1 MNPIWKDYYY
11 MLTDTP
17 EDYPDG
23 FRYRVMSG
31 DNIRFEGRA
40 YPRPTDSELYV
51 RLNDIIEPYLETH
64 WPQEA
69 PDFGGTNCRVEI
81 WDGEAWQSSSVIWF
95 ARDWSYDRTVVNP
108 GGYNASRPV
117 LRRVHPLQLI
127 PVWRTDDSDFDLD
140 LHFADAVG
148 DYNNDYSSDY
158 FVTGER
164 TVQEEESHS
173 GNWWFFDMREYLGA
187 VSVGVNGNTYP
198 VQGCERF
205 ILYYVN
211 AYGGWDWLPVEGKT
225 RETDAVKRNTYEAV
239 YNNRDHSYARGR
251 FNHVN
256 ELTHHYTFYTG
267 WLTDAQSELMPQ
279 LLNATTVY
287 VHDTKTNEV
296 LPLVL
301 TNSSTEHKQNG
312 LNQYT
317 IEADLAQ
324 NRLRR

>member
-1 MNPIWKDYYY
+1 MNPIWKDYYH

-23 FRYRVMSG
+23 CRYRVMSG
-31 DNIRFEGRA
+31 DTICFEGRA

-51 RLNDIIEPYLETH
+51 RLNDIIEPYLEKN

-69 PDFGGTNCRVEI
+69 PDFDGKSCRVEI
-81 WDGEAWQSSSVIWF
+81 WDGEAWHSSSVIWF
-95 ARDWSYDRTVVNP
+95 ARDWSYDRTVSNP
-108 GGYNASRPV
+108 GDYNASRPV

-127 PVWRTDDSDFDLD
+127 PVWTDDGVFDLD
-140 LHFADAVG
+140 LHYADAVG

-164 TVQEEESHS
+164 TEQEEESHS
-173 GNWWFFDMREYLGA
+173 GNWWFFDMRNYLGA
-187 VSVGVNGNTYP
+187 VSVEANGNTYP

-205 ILYYVN
+205 ILYYIN

-225 RETDAVKRNTYEAV
+225 RESDAVKRHTFEAV
-239 YNNRDHSYARGR
+239 YNNIPVYARGR

>member
-11 MLTDTP
+11 MLTDSL
-17 EDYPDG
+17 EDFPSG
-23 FRYRVMSG
+23 CRYRVLVNG
-31 DNIRFEGRA
+31 LVIFEGRA
-40 YPRPTDSELYV
+40 YPRPAETELTV
-51 RLNDIIEPYLETH
+51 RLNDILEPYLETH
-64 WPQEA
+64 LPIEEA
-69 PDFGGTNCRVEI
+69 DFDNIGCSVEVWNGTS
-81 WDGEAWQSSSVIWF
+81 WTSSQPIRF
-95 ARDWSYDRTVVNP
+95 CRDWSYDRSVVSP
-108 GGYNASRPV
+108 GSDYSGRPI
-117 LRRVHPLQLI
+117 LRKVHPLQYI
-127 PVWRTDDSDFDLD
+127 PVWTDDGVFDLD

-164 TVQEEESHS
+164 TELAHKGNV
-173 GNWWFFDMREYLGA
+173 GNWRFFNMRDYLGA
-187 VSVGVNGNTYP
+187 VSVEANGNTYP

-211 AYGGWDWLPVEGKT
+211 SYGGWDWLPVEGKT
-225 RETDAVKRNTYEAV
+225 RESDTVTRNTFETV
-239 YNNRDHSYARGR
+239 YNNIPVYARGR

>member
-23 FRYRVMSG
+23 CRYRVMSG
-31 DNIRFEGRA
+31 DTICFEGRA

-69 PDFGGTNCRVEI
+69 PDFGGTTCRVEI
-81 WDGEAWQSSSVIWF
+81 WDGEAWHSSSVIWF

-127 PVWRTDDSDFDLD
+127 PVWTDDSVFDLD

-173 GNWWFFDMREYLGA
+173 GNWWFFDMRNYLGA
-187 VSVGVNGNTYP
+187 VSVEANGNTYP

-225 RETDAVKRNTYEAV
+225 RESDAVKRHTYEAV

-301 TNSSTEHKQNG
+301 TNSSTDHKQNG

>member
-1 MNPIWKDYYY
+1 MNPIWKDYYH

-23 FRYRVMSG
+23 CRYRVVSG
-31 DNIRFEGRA
+31 DTIYFEGRA

-51 RLNDIIEPYLETH
+51 RLNDIIEPYLEKN

-69 PDFGGTNCRVEI
+69 PDFDGKSCRVEI
-81 WDGEAWQSSSVIWF
+81 WDGEAWHSSSVIWF
-95 ARDWSYDRTVVNP
+95 ARDWSYDRSVVSP
-108 GGYNASRPV
+108 GTYNSSRPI

-127 PVWRTDDSDFDLD
+127 PVWTDDGVFDLD

-164 TVQEEESHS
+164 TEQEEESHS
-173 GNWWFFDMREYLGA
+173 GNWWFFDMRNYLGA
-187 VSVGVNGNTYP
+187 VSVEANGNTYP

-225 RETDAVKRNTYEAV
+225 RESDAVKRHTYEAV

-287 VHDTKTNEV
+287 MHDTKTNEV

>member
-1 MNPIWKDYYY
+1 M
-11 MLTDTP
+11 
-17 EDYPDG
+17 
-23 FRYRVMSG
+23 
-31 DNIRFEGRA
+31 
-40 YPRPTDSELYV
+40 
-51 RLNDIIEPYLETH
+51 
-64 WPQEA
+64 
-69 PDFGGTNCRVEI
+69 
-81 WDGEAWQSSSVIWF
+81 
-95 ARDWSYDRTVVNP
+95 
-108 GGYNASRPV
+108 
-117 LRRVHPLQLI
+117 HPLQLI
-127 PVWRTDDSDFDLD
+127 PVWTDDSVFNLD
-140 LHFADAVG
+140 LHYADAVG

-173 GNWWFFDMREYLGA
+173 GNWWFFDMRDYLGA
-187 VSVGVNGNTYP
+187 VSVEANGNTYP

-225 RETDAVKRNTYEAV
+225 RESDAVKRHTFEAV
-239 YNNRDHSYARGR
+239 YNNIPVYARGR

-267 WLTDAQSELMPQ
+267 WLTDAQSELMPH

>member
-11 MLTDTP
+11 MLTDTL

-23 FRYRVMSG
+23 CRYRVIVNSTVA
-31 DNIRFEGRA
+31 FEGRA
-40 YPRPTDSELYV
+40 YPRPTDSELTV
-51 RLNDIIEPYLETH
+51 RLNDILEPYLETH
-64 WPQEA
+64 LPIE
-69 PDFGGTNCRVEI
+69 DTDYDYISCRVDI
-81 WDGEAWQSSSVIWF
+81 WDGTAWHSSQPIRF
-95 ARDWSYDRTVVNP
+95 CRDWSYDRSVVSP
-108 GGYNASRPV
+108 GSDYPGRPI
-117 LRRVHPLQLI
+117 LRRVHPLQYLPI
-127 PVWRTDDSDFDLD
+127 WTDDNVFEIT
-140 LHFADAVG
+140 LHYADAVG

-164 TVQEEESHS
+164 TETETLPGMGTCE
-173 GNWWFFDMREYLGA
+173 FFDMRSYLGV
-187 VSVGVNGNTYP
+187 VSVEANGNTYP

-225 RETDAVKRNTYEAV
+225 RESDAVKRHTFEAV
-239 YNNRDHSYARGR
+239 YNNIPVYARGR

-267 WLTDAQSELMPQ
+267 LLTDAQSELMPQ

>member
-1 MNPIWKDYYY
+1 MNPIWKDYYH

-23 FRYRVMSG
+23 CRYRVMSG
-31 DNIRFEGRA
+31 DTICFEGRA

-51 RLNDIIEPYLETH
+51 RLNDIIEPYMETH

-69 PDFGGTNCRVEI
+69 PDFDGKPCRVEI
-81 WDGEAWQSSSVIWF
+81 WDGEAWHSSSVIWF
-95 ARDWSYDRTVVNP
+95 ARDWSYDRSVVSP
-108 GGYNASRPV
+108 GAYNSSRPI

-127 PVWRTDDSDFDLD
+127 PVWTDDGVFDLD
-140 LHFADAVG
+140 LHYADAVG

-164 TVQEEESHS
+164 TEQEEESHS
-173 GNWWFFDMREYLGA
+173 GNWWFFDMRNYLGA
-187 VSVGVNGNTYP
+187 VSVEANTYP

-225 RETDAVKRNTYEAV
+225 RESDAVKRHTYEAV
-239 YNNRDHSYARGR
+239 YNNSDHPYARGR

>member
-23 FRYRVMSG
+23 CRYRVMSG
-31 DNIRFEGRA
+31 DAICFEGRA

-64 WPQEA
+64 WPQEE
-69 PDFGGTNCRVEI
+69 PDFDGKSCRVEI
-81 WDGEAWQSSSVIWF
+81 WDGSAWQSSSVIWF
-95 ARDWSYDRTVVNP
+95 ARDWSYDRTVVSP
-108 GGYNASRPV
+108 GTSNSSRPV

-127 PVWRTDDSDFDLD
+127 PVWTDDSVFDLD
-140 LHFADAVG
+140 LDYADAVG

-158 FVTGER
+158 FVTGGRHE
-164 TVQEEESHS
+164 QEEESHS
-173 GNWWFFDMREYLGA
+173 GNWWFFDMRNYLGA

-225 RETDAVKRNTYEAV
+225 RESDAVKRHTYEAV
-239 YNNRDHSYARGR
+239 YNNSDHPYARGR

>member
-11 MLTDTP
+11 MLTDTL

-23 FRYRVMSG
+23 CRYRVVVNSVVA
-31 DNIRFEGRA
+31 FEGRA
-40 YPRPTDSELYV
+40 YPRTTDSELTV
-51 RLNDIIEPYLETH
+51 RLNDILEPYLETH
-64 WPQEA
+64 LPIQ
-69 PDFGGTNCRVEI
+69 DTDYDNISCRVDI
-81 WDGEAWQSSSVIWF
+81 WDGSAWHSSQPIRF
-95 ARDWSYDRTVVNP
+95 CRDWSYDRSVVSP
-108 GGYNASRPV
+108 GSDYPGRPI
-117 LRRVHPLQLI
+117 LRRVHPLQYL
-127 PVWRTDDSDFDLD
+127 PVWTDDNVFEIT
-140 LHFADAVG
+140 LHYADAVG

-164 TVQEEESHS
+164 TETETLPGMGTCE
-173 GNWWFFDMREYLGA
+173 FFDMRDYLGA
-187 VSVGVNGNTYP
+187 VSVEANGNTYP

-225 RETDAVKRNTYEAV
+225 RESDAVKRHTYEAV

>member
-23 FRYRVMSG
+23 CRYRVMSG
-31 DNIRFEGRA
+31 DTICFEGRA

-64 WPQEA
+64 WPQES
-69 PDFGGTNCRVEI
+69 PDFDGKSCRVEI
-81 WDGEAWQSSSVIWF
+81 WDGSAWQSSSVIWF
-95 ARDWSYDRTVVNP
+95 ARDWSYDRTVVSP
-108 GGYNASRPV
+108 GTSCSSRPV

-127 PVWRTDDSDFDLD
+127 PVWTDDSVFGMDV
-140 LHFADAVG
+140 HFTTAVG
-148 DYNNDYSSDY
+148 DYNNDYSADY
-158 FVTGER
+158 FVSGEHIEE
-164 TVQEEESHS
+164 VEESHS
-173 GNWWFFDMREYLGA
+173 GTWWFFNMRNYLGA
-187 VSVGVNGNTYP
+187 VSVEANGNTYP

-225 RETDAVKRNTYEAV
+225 RETDAVKRHTYEAV
-239 YNNRDHSYARGR
+239 YNNRDHPYARGR

>member
-23 FRYRVMSG
+23 CRYRVVSG
-31 DNIRFEGRA
+31 NTICFEGRA

-51 RLNDIIEPYLETH
+51 RLNDIIEPYLEKN

-69 PDFGGTNCRVEI
+69 ADFDGISCRVEI
-81 WDGEAWQSSSVIWF
+81 WDGEAWHSSSAIWF
-95 ARDWSYDRTVVNP
+95 ARDWSYDRSVVSP
-108 GGYNASRPV
+108 GTYNSSRPV
-117 LRRVHPLQLI
+117 LRRVHPLQRI
-127 PVWRTDDSDFDLD
+127 PVWTDDSVFELD

-164 TVQEEESHS
+164 TEEEEEYHS
-173 GNWWFFDMREYLGA
+173 GNWWFFDMRNYLGA
-187 VSVGVNGNTYP
+187 VSVEFNGNTYP

-225 RETDAVKRNTYEAV
+225 RESDAVKRHTYEAV
-239 YNNRDHSYARGR
+239 YNNIPIYARGR

-296 LPLVL
+296 LPVVL

>member
-11 MLTDTP
+11 MLTDTL
-17 EDYPDG
+17 EDFPSG
-23 FRYRVMSG
+23 CRYRVLVNG
-31 DNIRFEGRA
+31 LVIFEGRA
-40 YPRPTDSELYV
+40 YPRPAETELTV
-51 RLNDIIEPYLETH
+51 RLNDILEPYLETH
-64 WPQEA
+64 LPIEEA
-69 PDFGGTNCRVEI
+69 DFDNIGCSVEVWNGTS
-81 WDGEAWQSSSVIWF
+81 WTSSQPIRF
-95 ARDWSYDRTVVNP
+95 CRDWSYDRSIVSP
-108 GGYNASRPV
+108 GSDYSGRPI
-117 LRRVHPLQLI
+117 LRRVHPLQYL
-127 PVWRTDDSDFDLD
+127 PVWTDDGVFDID
-140 LHFADAVG
+140 LHYADAVG

-164 TVQEEESHS
+164 TELEEASYHS
-173 GNWWFFDMREYLGA
+173 NWNFFNMRDYLGA
-187 VSVGVNGNTYP
+187 VSVVANGNTYP

-225 RETDAVKRNTYEAV
+225 RESDTVTRHTFETV
-239 YNNRDHSYARGR
+239 YNNIPVYARGR
-251 FNHVN
+251 FNNVN